1 LADLKVT
8 LQSKQGQRGN
18 DSTAESGTLADGTV
32 AKPLLRS
39 IWTWS
44 QSIAEGAF
52 KYQTGG
58 PSCRIKELG
67 AEEERAAMIHYK
79 DQTCKNIQVLKQK
92 RVQNTCTEKYSQKID
107 MDAI

>member
-39 IWTWS
+39 MWTWS

-67 AEEERAAMIHYK
+67 AEEERVAMIHYK
-79 DQTCKNIQVLKQK
+79 VQTCKKTQVLK
-92 RVQNTCTEKYSQKID
+92 
-107 MDAI
+107 